1 MAAGRR
7 KGPDVPGIK
16 RDQERVEKDMPK
28 KYRYVPKLA
37 SSIREMLENTVAAFP
52 DREAY
57 MFHED
62 GSDEIKSVTFSEFYD
77 ITENLG
83 AALTELGY
91 GSSHIA
97 CMGENSFDWICAYIT
112 VLKSAGVFVPV
123 DKDLPSDDKL
133 HVLNESDATVLFFS
147 GTYSKWVMEH
157 KDDLPNIECFICF
170 SAEEDD
176 GNVLS
181 YKKLLEHGAGLGK
194 AEYDAL
200 ASDENELKLMVY
212 TSGTTGIAKGVML
225 SEHNLTSVIYYALYV
240 TQIFGRSLSIL
251 PYHHTYEG
259 VLDIIGCIHEANT
272 LCINKSLKRIVKD
285 LQDFKPT
292 QIFIV
297 PAIAEFMHSSIL
309 KNIKQQGKEKEF
321 KGAVALSR
329 AMRKVG
335 VDLRPVLFKTLR
347 NVFGG
352 ELRKIICGGAPIR
365 PEIGQFFDDIGI
377 YLIGGYGI
385 TECSPLVSVND
396 EKSLTYDTVGYSLP
410 CTQIKIDEPNEEG
423 IGEILVK
430 GDTVMLGYYKQPEKT
445 AEVLTEDGWFSTGD
459 YGYLNKKER
468 LVITGRK
475 KNIIVL
481 SNGKNI
487 YPEEIENYIQNIDYV
502 EEVIVSGVKDE
513 KGDETSLQAEVYLNE
528 PHEER
533 EVLEEIRNRLSMLPS
548 YKNVTHLVIRDEPF
562 PKTSTNKIRRQ
573 Y

>member
-1 MAAGRR
+1 
-7 KGPDVPGIK
+7 
-16 RDQERVEKDMPK
+16 MPK
-28 KYRYVPKLA
+28 KYRYEPKLA
-37 SSIREMLENTVAAFP
+37 SSVREMLDNTVAEFP
-52 DREAY
+52 DRVAY
-57 MFHED
+57 MFHENANT
-62 GSDEIKSVTFSEFYD
+62 EARSVTFREFSE

-83 AALTELGY
+83 AALTEMGY
-91 GSSHIA
+91 GSAHIA
-97 CMGENSFDWICAYIT
+97 CVGENGFDWICAYIT

-123 DKDLPSDDKL
+123 DKDLPPADKL
-133 HVLNESDATVLFFS
+133 HVINESDASVLFFS
-147 GTYSKWVMEH
+147 GTFSKWVRENREN
-157 KDDLPNIECFICF
+157 LPNVKCFICF
-170 SAEEDD
+170 SADEDED
-176 GNVLS
+176 GILS
-181 YKKLLEHGAGLGK
+181 YRKLISRGASLSRL
-194 AEYDAL
+194 EYDSL
-200 ASDENELKLMVY
+200 RSDENELKLMVY

-225 SEHNLTSVIYYALYV
+225 SEHNLCSVIYYALHV
-240 TQIFGRSLSIL
+240 TQIYGRSLSVL

-259 VLDIIGCIHEANT
+259 VLDILGCIHEANT

-285 LQDFKPT
+285 LQEFKPT

-309 KNIKQQGKEKEF
+309 KNIKQQGKEKSF
-321 KGAVALSR
+321 NGAVALSR
-329 AMRKVG
+329 SMRKVG
-335 VDLRPVLFKTLR
+335 IDLRPVLFKTLR
-347 NVFGG
+347 SVFGG

-396 EKSLTYDTVGYSLP
+396 EKSLTYDTVGYPLP
-410 CTQIKIDEPNEEG
+410 CTQVLIDDANEEG

-445 AEVLTEDGWFSTGD
+445 AEVLSGNGWFSTGD
-459 YGYLNKKER
+459 YGYVNRQER

-487 YPEEIENYIQNIDYV
+487 YPEEIENYIQDIDFI

-528 PHEER
+528 PHDEH
-533 EVLEEIRNRLSMLPS
+533 EVMAAIRNKLSILPS
-548 YKNVTHLVIRDEPF
+548 YKNVTHLVIRKEPF
-562 PKTSTNKIRRQ
+562 PKTSTNKIKRQ